1 MLSRQGLKHQTRD
14 AEQIAS
20 IERGGYILRECEGKP
35 DAIIIATGSEVEL
48 AVAAWESEALE
59 EAKVRVVSMPNTDV
73 FDRQSQEYR
82 DSVLPPDVS
91 ARVVI
96 EAATTA
102 GWYKYVG
109 LDGIVIGID
118 SFGESAPAKELF
130 SYFGFTVGKVVDAVS
145 SLLGT
150 D

>member
-1 MLSRQGLKHQTRD
+1 MFG
-14 AEQIAS
+14 
-20 IERGGYILRECEGKP
+20 
-35 DAIIIATGSEVEL
+35 
-48 AVAAWESEALE
+48 
-59 EAKVRVVSMPNTDV
+59 
-73 FDRQSQEYR
+73 
-82 DSVLPPDVS
+82 
-91 ARVVI
+91 I
-96 EAATTA
+96 EAAATG

-145 SLLGT
+145 SLLGK